1 MATAAYITR
10 TLDPLVSPKW
20 VKQDAAYEKGFE
32 KLVENE
38 HSSKFGKDY
47 IRGFRRNQAA
57 CMDWAGDHVL
67 VATNREDLFMYDA
80 RGSEV
85 RNWGGDW
92 HSLQCHPSDPNIAAC
107 VEGSGGRF
115 RVIDVRES
123 KKYIYDVDL
132 SKISNNMHS
141 FFNVVWSP
149 EGHHVALNN
158 VKEELFT
165 LDLRG
170 SLRLSGYLALAAETP
185 INAIGWSAPTKALW
199 VGDAA
204 GKLDVI
210 AAPELKRCAA
220 VQAHSSSITA
230 LATDGAGTCVAAAS
244 SDCLVSLWDPAHM
257 VCVNTYG
264 YATQS
269 PQTLSFNHDC
279 SLLAWGTGSAGSNS
293 GGEKNL
299 TIVGTN
305 TGVMYWQDTTSAP
318 VHTVRFH
325 RQKNWLA
332 YALNAHQVPV
342 EDRDRRGT
350 NRETATLHLLQLP
363 PDM

>member
-20 VKQDAAYEKGFE
+20 LKQDAAYEKGFAQLE
-32 KLVENE
+32 KFE

-47 IRGFRRNQAA
+47 IRGFRRNQAT
-57 CMDWAGDHVL
+57 CLDWAGDHVL
-67 VATNREDLFMYDA
+67 VATGREDLVMYDS

-92 HSLQCHPSDPNIAAC
+92 HSLQCNPSDPNIAAC
-107 VEGSGGRF
+107 VEGGGGRF
-115 RVIDVRES
+115 RVLDVREP

-132 SKISNNMHS
+132 SKISGNMNG
-141 FFNVVWSP
+141 FFTVVWSP
-149 EGHHVALNN
+149 DGHHVALNN
-158 VKEELFT
+158 INEELFT

-170 SLRLSGYLALAAETP
+170 SLRLSGYLAQETAV
-185 INAIGWSAPTKALW
+185 NAIGWCALTKALW
-199 VGDAA
+199 VGDAG
-204 GKLDVI
+204 GKLDVVE
-210 AAPELKRCAA
+210 APELKRHAS
-220 VQAHSSSITA
+220 VQAHMGSITA
-230 LATDGAGTCVAAAS
+230 LAADGSGTCIAASS

-257 VCVNTYG
+257 VCVNTFG
-264 YATQS
+264 FATQS

-279 SLLAWGTGSAGSNS
+279 SLLAWGTGTAGASS

-305 TGVMYWQDTTSAP
+305 TSAMYWQDGTSAP

-332 YALNAHQVPV
+332 YALNAHQMQV
-342 EDRDRRGT
+342 EDRDRRGGI